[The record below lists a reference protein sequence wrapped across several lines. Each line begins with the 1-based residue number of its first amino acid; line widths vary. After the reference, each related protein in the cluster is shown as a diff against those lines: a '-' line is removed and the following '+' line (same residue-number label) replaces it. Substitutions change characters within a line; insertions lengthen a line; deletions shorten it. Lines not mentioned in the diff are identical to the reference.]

1 MSLDESYEQRI
12 TYAVDKI
19 ENKGTASLA
28 ESRPS

>member
-19 ENKGTASLA
+19 ENKGTGSLA